1 MTHFQ
6 VWNKSVHFRIR
17 IFSGPLSQNSV
28 WHLGHIGDFYGYP
41 DPDPD
46 AASLVLCSVGKLL
59 GWSWRGKRLA
69 SFENRVNRF
78 LPGWKT
84 VSSRHLVGVCRLAS
98 TQGDQFC
105 VEDTW
110 SECAFRPAGLHPIHP
125 NQGDQFWGDD
135 TRQTNRCLLGKPSR
149 LRTDFIHNSLAI
161 VEVSGL
167 GNLTTLTT
175 TFSANICIKAG

>member
-69 SFENRVNRF
+69 SFENRVNQF

-105 VEDTW
+105 VLSDQQACIQSTQTRVTSFGEMTQDRLTDVY
-110 SECAFRPAGLHPIHP
+110 
-125 NQGDQFWGDD
+125 QGMNG
-135 TRQTNRCLLGKPSR
+135 TISYIIKN
-149 LRTDFIHNSLAI
+149 I
-161 VEVSGL
+161 VKMPW
-167 GNLTTLTT
+167 LT
-175 TFSANICIKAG
+175 K